1 MSHTPSP
8 VFRADACA
16 NRFVLISGGSK
27 GIGLACAHAFAAAG
41 ARVAL
46 IGRDR
51 AALDAA
57 VEAIGGARAFG
68 LAHDLS
74 APDTAEAVL
83 AELAQRGETVDVLV
97 NSAGSSAAGPFLTL
111 PDQAWHDSFALKI
124 MATVRLVRA
133 VLPGMIARQAGHIVS
148 IAGNSALGPDASMLP
163 SVMANATLIALTKA
177 LSDAHS
183 ADGVRLN
190 CVNPG
195 PTMTGRLRGIIA
207 AAAAREQIEPA
218 AIEARLLAKTPSR
231 RFATPDEIAA
241 TVLFL
246 CSGAAPNLVG
256 TQLTIDG
263 GATR

>member
-1 MSHTPSP
+1 MNTTPSP

-16 NRFVLISGGSK
+16 NRFVLVSGGSK
-27 GIGLACAHAFAAAG
+27 GIGLACARAFVGAG

-57 VEAIGGARAFG
+57 VESLGATRALG
-68 LAHDLS
+68 LAYDLS
-74 APDTAEAVL
+74 VPESAGAVL
-83 AELAQRGETVDVLV
+83 AELEQRGESVDILV

-111 PDQAWHDSFALKI
+111 PDKAWEDSFALKI

-133 VLPGMIARQAGHIVS
+133 VLPAMVARRAGQIVS
-148 IAGNSALGPDASMLP
+148 IAGNSALSPDAAMLP
-163 SVMANATLIALTKA
+163 SIMANATLIALTKA
-177 LSDAHS
+177 LGDAHA
-183 ADGVRLN
+183 ADGVRIN

-195 PTMTGRLRGIIA
+195 PTMTDRLRGIIA
-207 AAAAREQIEPA
+207 AAAAREQLEPA

-246 CSGAAPNLVG
+246 CSGIAPNLVG
-256 TQLTIDG
+256 TQLTVDG